1 MKTWLV
7 RFRLDDDGKEGG
19 YFSRK
24 EVIQMIKQIKLT
36 TPSIV
41 FYTLTGNAHRSMT
54 TITTEYPSMMS
65 RYILT
70 KPKCFRST
78 RRVGPSQQKNG

>member
-24 EVIQMIKQIKLT
+24 EVIQMIKQIQTAGLEVSET
-36 TPSIV
+36 SVIQ
-41 FYTLTGNAHRSMT
+41 
-54 TITTEYPSMMS
+54 I
-65 RYILT
+65 
-70 KPKCFRST
+70 
-78 RRVGPSQQKNG
+78 RREKEK